1 MKKNKEETDS
11 MKSKQRWREKEK
23 RTLPEEVVWEW
34 EKGSCEILGEVK
46 IREGGGE
53 SGNV

>member
-1 MKKNKEETDS
+1 
-11 MKSKQRWREKEK
+11 
-23 RTLPEEVVWEW
+23 VVWEW
-34 EKGSCEILGEVK
+34 ENGSCENFGEVK